1 MEFMKRYQEF
11 EYKVPVVSVPSS
23 YNQFTEDELKEAGFS
38 IVIYAN
44 HLLRAAFPAMKR
56 TAESIL
62 ENKRSKE
69 ADEFCMS
76 IKEILTIL
84 PN

>member
-1 MEFMKRYQEF
+1 
-11 EYKVPVVSVPSS
+11 
-23 YNQFTEDELKEAGFS
+23 
-38 IVIYAN
+38 
-44 HLLRAAFPAMKR
+44 LRSAFPAMKK

-62 ENKRSKE
+62 THKRSKE